1 MSYPKLPFIILP
13 ATRLEAPGWGK
24 LYHVFH
30 LDSPAHYSRWDH
42 APSRIIRGKWHGYQL
57 KLDLSNWS
65 ERHTYFL
72 GRFYDLGTQLALK
85 AVLNRGD
92 RFVDVGANIGMITL
106 LGAYLTG
113 PEGRVDSFEP
123 NPACVARIREH
134 LELNRLEHVHIHNM
148 ALGADRQTM
157 RLSVVTEHTG
167 MGTLAEIPAQDRAL
181 ISAEHDV
188 QVVPGDE
195 VLLED
200 EMPVRLIKMDVEGFE
215 LAALKGLSQTLERWR
230 PAVISEC
237 VEEHLVRAG
246 ASREE
251 LLTFMTAA
259 GYTGYAVET
268 RRQVW
273 RHRLEL
279 KPFALES
286 GANNVLWLHG
296 KDGLSSLR

>member
-1 MSYPKLPFIILP
+1 MSYPRLPFVILP

-24 LYHVFH
+24 LFH
-30 LDSPAHYSRWDH
+30 LFRLDSPAHHSRWEH
-42 APSRIIRGKWHGYQL
+42 APTRIIRGKWHRYRL

-85 AVLNRGD
+85 AILKRGD

-106 LGAYLTG
+106 LGAYLVG

-123 NPACVARIREH
+123 NPGCVARIREH
-134 LELNRLEHVHIHNM
+134 LELNRLGHVHIHNM
-148 ALGADRQTM
+148 ALGANRQTM

-167 MGTLAEIPAQDRAL
+167 MGTLAEVPAQDRAL
-181 ISAEHDV
+181 ITAVHDV

-195 VLLED
+195 TLLRD
-200 EMPVRLIKMDVEGFE
+200 DLPPRLIKMDVEGFE
-215 LAALKGLSQTLERWR
+215 LAALKGLSQTLDRWH
-230 PAVISEC
+230 PAVITEC
-237 VEEHLVRAG
+237 VEEHLARAG

-251 LLTFMTAA
+251 LLRFMAAA
-259 GYTGYAVET
+259 GYRGYAVET
-268 RRQVW
+268 RRQTW

-279 KPFALES
+279 KPFAPGS
-286 GANNVLWLHG
+286 GANNVLWFHG
-296 KDGLSSLR
+296 QDGLTGLR